1 MDRTGYVAGAAR
13 VAVREPG
20 RAAAAGFPGVDPGKE
35 GVQAINP
42 FALDPD
48 KGIQSRVNL
57 NERSLQRYRE
67 MMLAGGEFP
76 PAIVYAV
83 NGDPCLVDGFH
94 RLTAARDTIG
104 KTRRPFKVEVRKGT
118 KRDALLAALM
128 VNSNHG
134 IQLTRADD
142 ENRFLMASRDPQ
154 LKQLSIREL
163 GRMLSIDRNR
173 IQRLRSRHA
182 WTRPDGKQ
190 SKKDEFGEGGP
201 AFPSMNSL
209 GPLSIPYGKPP
220 TPRPL
225 SELAKTILGH
235 LLEASERAKASG
247 MERSGRFIQETLS
260 ESVGAVEASGKDL
273 DAAVDELFKL
283 GVFLGRTRREDG
295 LLTRPEV
302 EERER
307 RLLAIK
313 AHADSIS
320 TDF

>member
-1 MDRTGYVAGAAR
+1 M
-13 VAVREPG
+13 REPG
-20 RAAAAGFPGVDPGKE
+20 RAAAARFPGVDPRKE

-42 FALDPD
+42 FALDPE

-67 MMLAGGEFP
+67 MMLAGSEFP
-76 PAIVYAV
+76 PAIVYV
-83 NGDPCLVDGFH
+83 VDGEPRLVDGFH
-94 RLTAARDTIG
+94 RLTASRDTIG
-104 KTRRPFKVEVRKGT
+104 KTKRPFKVEVRKGT
-118 KRDALLAALM
+118 KRDALRAALT

-142 ENRFLMASRDPQ
+142 ENRFIMASGDPE
-154 LKQLSIREL
+154 LKQLSVREL
-163 GRMLSIDRNR
+163 GRLLSIDRNR
-173 IQRLRSRHA
+173 VQRLRARHA
-182 WTRPDGKQ
+182 WSRPDGKQ
-190 SKKDEFGEGGP
+190 SKKDEFGEGAP

-247 MERSGRFIQETLS
+247 IERRGRIIREALS
-260 ESVGAVEASGKDL
+260 ESVGTIDASGKEL
-273 DAAVDELFKL
+273 DAAIDELFKL

-302 EERER
+302 EERDR
-307 RLLAIK
+307 RALVIK
-313 AHADSIS
+313 AHVDAIS
-320 TDF
+320 SDF